1 MKVCQICGD
10 EGYKDLLIY
19 CDKCHDVLVHRY
31 CIDGPPN
38 IDDDEVIWSCE
49 DCVPRMPKPTSASRK
64 SERINSRIDR
74 GALCRKVRRT
84 CRIDSGPSAVKRVIC
99 VGLRANNLADDV
111 SNLDKKENGSIIGK
125 QGKLKEIG
133 TVSKTGGSAPD
144 PVIRQNKKV
153 LNSDVD
159 RDEKNSEPSSGLS
172 AANRLI
178 CMGLRA
184 NKLADDVPNLDEK
197 ENGEIKR
204 KPGKLKEIG
213 TALKKGGSEPGPLIR
228 QNKKVLNSDDDRE
241 EKCSEPSSGPS
252 ASNRLTCAGLRA
264 NKLADDVS
272 NLDEKG
278 NGDIKRKQGKL
289 KEIGTALKKGGFEP
303 APLIRQNKKV
313 LNSDDVRDEKSLE
326 PSLLTGKKTKYVDG
340 EDIQTK
346 LETSSDQSLERTFK
360 ADDRSGED
368 SGADKLHKY
377 EKSVSGIHSSLVVQ
391 QQEIRSSQ
399 AVKQP
404 DGVQSK
410 SFDSIEEV
418 KAVSASHQRDDKQPH
433 FNIYEFQTSRKRR
446 RRLVIAM
453 ECSDSD
459 EESVYVKPEPPVKI
473 GNLGLAQ
480 QSFTKSDHHVPSQP
494 SSIKS
499 DDYFPTQPSPMKS
512 DDHFLTR
519 PSPIKSDDHFP
530 ARPSLIK
537 SDNHMS
543 TPTSSMD
550 FDNGLIP
557 QRSPVLFNH
566 HVPAQPIISALWRGE
581 CSITDDA
588 LRMSFG
594 LEAHL
599 SNKAHAR
606 VHGAASALPHVLS
619 FDIVQKHY
627 AWPKSFEKSPPT
639 SDTIGLY
646 FFPVGERD
654 EKWYDYLL
662 EKMIEG
668 DFMMISRINN
678 LELLVFCSL
687 QLPREERR
695 YQSKYYLWGVFK
707 PRQETSLTSQAPGIH
722 ISDTI
727 NNRMDLGV
735 TGTIRNPANPPS
747 VIDNHSV
754 TVTSDS
760 HDHLK
765 AGDGLVELRP
775 SIILK
780 HPKPAYNK
788 QGYSSS
794 MESSDID
801 GLVRRDDHQFPTK
814 FHNLQSHPHRIEA
827 SKYSYNK
834 KGSNLHENRR
844 KIRDGKPMKIVKDV
858 PYGELSCS
866 SSS

>member
-1 MKVCQICGD
+1 MYGHP
-10 EGYKDLLIY
+10 LLF
-19 CDKCHDVLVHRY
+19 LLTFLSLTLGRY

-144 PVIRQNKKV
+144 PV
-153 LNSDVD
+153 
-159 RDEKNSEPSSGLS
+159 
-172 AANRLI
+172 
-178 CMGLRA
+178 
-184 NKLADDVPNLDEK
+184 
-197 ENGEIKR
+197 
-204 KPGKLKEIG
+204 
-213 TALKKGGSEPGPLIR
+213 
-228 QNKKVLNSDDDRE
+228 
-241 EKCSEPSSGPS
+241 
-252 ASNRLTCAGLRA
+252 
-264 NKLADDVS
+264 
-272 NLDEKG
+272 
-278 NGDIKRKQGKL
+278 
-289 KEIGTALKKGGFEP
+289 
-303 APLIRQNKKV
+303 IRQNKKV

-566 HVPAQPIISALWRGE
+566 HVPAQPIISALWRY
-581 CSITDDA
+581 CT
-588 LRMSFG
+588 
-594 LEAHL
+594 
-599 SNKAHAR
+599 
-606 VHGAASALPHVLS
+606 
-619 FDIVQKHY
+619 
-627 AWPKSFEKSPPT
+627 
-639 SDTIGLY
+639 
-646 FFPVGERD
+646 
-654 EKWYDYLL
+654 
-662 EKMIEG
+662 
-668 DFMMISRINN
+668 
-678 LELLVFCSL
+678 SL
-687 QLPREERR
+687 Q
-695 YQSKYYLWGVFK
+695 
-707 PRQETSLTSQAPGIH
+707 
-722 ISDTI
+722 
-727 NNRMDLGV
+727 
-735 TGTIRNPANPPS
+735 
-747 VIDNHSV
+747 
-754 TVTSDS
+754 
-760 HDHLK
+760 
-765 AGDGLVELRP
+765 
-775 SIILK
+775 
-780 HPKPAYNK
+780 
-788 QGYSSS
+788 
-794 MESSDID
+794 
-801 GLVRRDDHQFPTK
+801 
-814 FHNLQSHPHRIEA
+814 
-827 SKYSYNK
+827 
-834 KGSNLHENRR
+834 
-844 KIRDGKPMKIVKDV
+844 
-858 PYGELSCS
+858 
-866 SSS
+866 